1 MCGVVCHAFWD
12 TLEPIRD
19 TSSARGLIAG
29 VVRVVV
35 GADQSGCCAEGG
47 VQRRGL
53 ALSILPSRECLRSYE
68 ELLSGRPLDVTV
80 ERIGAEH
87 AGE

>member
-1 MCGVVCHAFWD
+1 MVFDGLQAAW
-12 TLEPIRD
+12 
-19 TSSARGLIAG
+19 SALDGNLVALFLG
-29 VVRVVV
+29 
-35 GADQSGCCAEGG
+35 
-47 VQRRGL
+47 QRRERWRSL
-53 ALSILPSRECLRSYE
+53 YLQSRECLRSYE